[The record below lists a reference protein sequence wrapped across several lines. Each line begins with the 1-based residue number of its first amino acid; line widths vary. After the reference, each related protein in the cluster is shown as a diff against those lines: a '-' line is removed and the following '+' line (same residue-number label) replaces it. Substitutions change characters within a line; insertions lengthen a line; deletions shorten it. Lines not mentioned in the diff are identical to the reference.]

1 MKRREFIGLVGGA
14 AAAWPLTASAQQPE
28 RRRRIGALIQ
38 NAESD
43 PLAQRYRTVFE
54 QSLDRLGWSVGKNL
68 LIDYRWRNSGP
79 DEATA
84 SVTELLSLSP
94 DLILANSISAVRAA
108 QQATRSVPIVFTAV
122 SEPVVQGF
130 VKSLARP
137 GENITGFTN
146 LEPSVASKW
155 LALLKEV
162 APAVT
167 RVALIMTP
175 ASSAVTQLFY
185 RAIETAAPGAGIET
199 TLITVHDLADI
210 QMAMSGIGGQPGTGI
225 IVPPDTFLGFYY
237 KEIAELAT
245 RFKVP
250 AVFAF
255 RYYTAAGGLLSYG
268 PDVPDQFHRAAV
280 YVDRIFRGE
289 RPGDLPVQQPTKF
302 EYVINA
308 RTAKALGLTVPQSML
323 VAADEV
329 IE

>member
-1 MKRREFIGLVGGA
+1 MRRREFIALLGGA
-14 AAAWPLTASAQQPE
+14 TAWPLVASAQQSE

-43 PLAQRYRTVFE
+43 PLARRYRTIFE
-54 QSLDRLGWSVGKNL
+54 QGLDKLGWTVGKNL
-68 LIDYRWRNSGP
+68 LIDYRWSNSGP
-79 DEATA
+79 DEAKA
-84 SVTELLSLSP
+84 AVTELLGLAP
-94 DLILANSISAVRAA
+94 DLILANSISALRAA

-167 RVALIMTP
+167 RVTLIMTP
-175 ASSAVTQLFY
+175 ASGAVTQLFY
-185 RAIETAAPGAGIET
+185 RAIETAAPNVGIET
-199 TLITVHDLADI
+199 TVITVHDLAGI

-237 KEIAELAT
+237 KEIAELT
-245 RFKVP
+245 SRFKVP

-268 PDVPDQFHRAAV
+268 PDVPDQFQRAAV

-289 RPGDLPVQQPTKF
+289 QPGDLPVQQPTKF
-302 EYVINA
+302 EFVINVRA
-308 RTAKALGLTVPQSML
+308 AKALGLTVPSSML

>member
-1 MKRREFIGLVGGA
+1 MRRREFIALFGGA
-14 AAAWPLTASAQQPE
+14 TAWPLAASAQRSE
-28 RRRRIGALIQ
+28 RRRRIGALLQ

-43 PLAQRYRTVFE
+43 PLARRYRTIFE
-54 QSLDRLGWSVGKNL
+54 QGLDKLGWTVGKNL
-68 LIDYRWRNSGP
+68 LIDYRWSNSGP
-79 DEATA
+79 DEAKA
-84 SVTELLSLSP
+84 AVTELLSLSP
-94 DLILANSISAVRAA
+94 DLILANSLSAVRAA

-130 VKSLARP
+130 VKSLAHP

-146 LEPSVASKW
+146 LEPSVAGKW

-162 APAVT
+162 APGVT
-167 RVALIMTP
+167 RVALIMNP
-175 ASSAVTQLFY
+175 ASGPVTQLFY
-185 RAIETAAPGAGIET
+185 RAIETAAPSAGIET

-210 QMAMSGIGGQPGTGI
+210 HMAVSRIGGQSGTGI

-250 AVFAF
+250 AIFAF
-255 RYYTAAGGLLSYG
+255 RYYTVAGGLLSYG
-268 PDVPDQFHRAAV
+268 PDVADQFQRAAV

-289 RPGDLPVQQPTKF
+289 QPGDLPVQQPTKF
-302 EYVINA
+302 EYVINVRA
-308 RTAKALGLTVPQSML
+308 AKALGLTVPNSML